1 MSRIVAVC
9 QWNFTWIS
17 FIGRTHGLSSLMF
30 SPLFHLH
37 SFFHEPV
44 SNSSSWLLVITWP
57 TFFGYS
63 SLLACELLFDSLGT
77 TDFPWAF
84 IAFKVISF
92 PMNKT
97 RCDSTQKSF
106 RLVVSNH
113 DRWFAC
119 NEIPVVGMGK
129 PNLLRRIEFQDKR
142 IRICYGRAST
152 KKFTASWISI
162 KLATTSR
169 TRTPALQFCYGA

>member
-1 MSRIVAVC
+1 
-9 QWNFTWIS
+9 
-17 FIGRTHGLSSLMF
+17 MF

-113 DRWFAC
+113 DRWFA
-119 NEIPVVGMGK
+119 
-129 PNLLRRIEFQDKR
+129 
-142 IRICYGRAST
+142 IRNMMKHRKFTNSHSKYSATSPRNITQISMNHQRASQV
-152 KKFTASWISI
+152 S
-162 KLATTSR
+162 
-169 TRTPALQFCYGA
+169 